1 MAYEAVIGLEVHVEL
16 LTKSKLFCSC
26 PNRFTSEANSN
37 TCEVCLGFPGALPLL
52 NREAVQKALTAAV
65 ALNCEVAPHSYFDR
79 KNYFYPDIPKG
90 YQISQFYI
98 PIGSIGFL
106 KTEDDAGVLKQIRIG
121 RVHMEED
128 AGKLIHA
135 PAGQYSAI
143 DYNRAGVPLIEIVTE
158 PDLRS
163 AGECRRFLEQLKSIL
178 QYSQVSDCKM
188 EEGSLRCD
196 ANVSLRPKG
205 SKVLG
210 NKTELKNMNSFK
222 AVEKAVAFEIARQTV
237 ILLRDESVISQTR
250 RWEEGKQVTIAMR
263 GKLAAHDYRCFADP
277 ELAPIE
283 LTAAEVDTARQ
294 RLPEMASARKARYIA
309 NYGLPPYDAG
319 VLTQSKS
326 LADYFEAC
334 LRLYNH
340 PKVVSNWVMGE
351 FTALIN
357 TAGLEPLEASFTP
370 EHMAELLMMVEEE
383 VISGKMAKE
392 VMVKSFATEKAPRA
406 LVVEEGLLQISDQSE
421 LDHLADRVI
430 EDNPDSVANYRKGK
444 TNALSF
450 LIGQVMRASKGKA
463 NPQIIS
469 QLLAEKL
476 R

>member
-1 MAYEAVIGLEVHVEL
+1 
-16 LTKSKLFCSC
+16 
-26 PNRFTSEANSN
+26 
-37 TCEVCLGFPGALPLL
+37 
-52 NREAVQKALTAAV
+52 
-65 ALNCEVAPHSYFDR
+65 
-79 KNYFYPDIPKG
+79 
-90 YQISQFYI
+90 
-98 PIGSIGFL
+98 
-106 KTEDDAGVLKQIRIG
+106 
-121 RVHMEED
+121 
-128 AGKLIHA
+128 
-135 PAGQYSAI
+135 
-143 DYNRAGVPLIEIVTE
+143 
-158 PDLRS
+158 
-163 AGECRRFLEQLKSIL
+163 
-178 QYSQVSDCKM
+178 
-188 EEGSLRCD
+188 
-196 ANVSLRPKG
+196 
-205 SKVLG
+205 
-210 NKTELKNMNSFK
+210 
-222 AVEKAVAFEIARQTV
+222 
-237 ILLRDESVISQTR
+237 
-250 RWEEGKQVTIAMR
+250 
-263 GKLAAHDYRCFADP
+263 
-277 ELAPIE
+277 
-283 LTAAEVDTARQ
+283 
-294 RLPEMASARKARYIA
+294 MASARKARYIA

-421 LDHLADRVI
+421 LDDLADRVI